1 MRMLCF
7 NMVRKK
13 EDVSPDA
20 WNIEQET
27 ALFKAICRYKPVGA
41 NKHFLMI
48 CICQMVNNANIQGP
62 YLTMKCIWDKLATLY
77 NLEGLDDLVSNLR
90 IWCWYMASK
99 ILQEDGTEE
108 SGSQSPEDV
117 PSSPPTMVTR
127 HQKAELEAVLKEGRE
142 EDPISSVLPSEM
154 REEFCLPW
162 EVYGD
167 LMLEHA
173 RANDSQATSPAQLS
187 TTAGGAVPR
196 GTKRGRETSVE
207 DDLDSA
213 EMDSEPEEEEESD
226 QELSEE
232 EVVPQSRIRRGRVV
246 DKPSGSARSRRGRG
260 RAGRRGGAGGRAIRR
275 HDEEPAAGEEDEEEE
290 DNDEVKE
297 SEEEQQEEGS
307 EASDKDE
314 EEQPRRPGFTRARRG
329 RRGRGAAAASSRGP
343 RRSSRQ
349 TKK

>member
-1 MRMLCF
+1 
-7 NMVRKK
+7 MVRKK

-27 ALFKAICRYKPVGA
+27 ALFKAICRYKPVGV
-41 NKHFLMI
+41 NKHFLIM

-77 NLEGLDDLVSNLR
+77 NLEGLDEL
-90 IWCWYMASK
+90 
-99 ILQEDGTEE
+99 EDGTEE
-108 SGSQSPEDV
+108 SASQSPEDV

-142 EDPISSVLPSEM
+142 EDTISSVLPSEM

-213 EMDSEPEEEEESD
+213 EIDSEPEEEEESD

-232 EVVPQSRIRRGRVV
+232 EVVPQSRKRRGRVV

-260 RAGRRGGAGGRAIRR
+260 RAGRRGGIGGRATRQ

-290 DNDEVKE
+290 DNDEDKE
-297 SEEEQQEEGS
+297 SEEEQQEEES

-314 EEQPRRPGFTRARRG
+314 EEQPRRPGFTRGRRG
-329 RRGRGAAAASSRGP
+329 RRGRGAAAASSRGGP